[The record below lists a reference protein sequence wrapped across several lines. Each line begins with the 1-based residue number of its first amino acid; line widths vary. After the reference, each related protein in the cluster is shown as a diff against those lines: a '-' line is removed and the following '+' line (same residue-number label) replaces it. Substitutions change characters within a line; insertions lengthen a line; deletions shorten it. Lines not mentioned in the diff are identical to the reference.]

1 MVMKKGCEDCQ
12 HFCISNR
19 ARLIIAAIPGFG
31 LAQVW
36 KEHDMS
42 IKVMLRINWLYLL
55 ASLAFLVGLAV
66 LAQNVSASVGTVW
79 RVGVG
84 LDTGKSANNKTT
96 DIPTTALLVGHVN
109 WELTSRSHYIQPIS
123 LTLMMGSTEID
134 YPTQNTDASGYF
146 TVSVE
151 GL

>member
-1 MVMKKGCEDCQ
+1 M
-12 HFCISNR
+12 F
-19 ARLIIAAIPGFG
+19 
-31 LAQVW
+31 
-36 KEHDMS
+36 
-42 IKVMLRINWLYLL
+42 IKVMLRGNWRYLL

-109 WELTSRSHYIQPIS
+109 WQGASGSHYIQPIS
-123 LTLMMGSTEID
+123 LTRSVVNSSYRVALRAEYARDSNMTRRVIEI
-134 YPTQNTDASGYF
+134 G
-146 TVSVE
+146 V
-151 GL
+151 